1 LKVLRLRA
9 PEIQLR
15 TEDGAVLAARAWRL
29 ESPVLAISSAPFGGG
44 LGLRHWVLNA
54 QVPHGYDCHDPAGHL
69 AALASAAGLI
79 GPGAGMMT
87 AVDVR
92 VASTLRSEAIDVDA
106 TVGVTTPQWAA
117 EDETELPARGVARG
131 PEGPRVGTINMVIS
145 LPQRLSDAALVNAVG
160 TATEAKT
167 QALWDAGVPGTGTA
181 TDAMCILCPP
191 DGPAHAYGSPR
202 STWGARLARAVY
214 RAVLTGCPT
223 MGST

>member
-1 LKVLRLRA
+1 MRVFCART

-15 TEDGAVLAARAWRL
+15 TEDGAVLAARVWRL
-29 ESPVLAISSAPFGGG
+29 ERPVLAISSAPFGGG

-54 QVPHGYDCHDPAGHL
+54 QVPHGYDCDDPSGHL
-69 AALASAAGLI
+69 DALASAAGLI
-79 GPGAGMMT
+79 GPGTGMMT

-92 VASTLRSEAIDVDA
+92 VASTLSREEIDVDA

-117 EDETELPARGVARG
+117 EDGPAPPDRGVARVT
-131 PEGPRVGTINMVIS
+131 RVGTINMVIS

-167 QALWDAGVPGTGTA
+167 QALWDAGVFGTGTA
-181 TDAMCILCPP
+181 TDAICILCPP
-191 DGPAHAYGSPR
+191 DGPAHAYGGPR

-223 MGST
+223 LGSA